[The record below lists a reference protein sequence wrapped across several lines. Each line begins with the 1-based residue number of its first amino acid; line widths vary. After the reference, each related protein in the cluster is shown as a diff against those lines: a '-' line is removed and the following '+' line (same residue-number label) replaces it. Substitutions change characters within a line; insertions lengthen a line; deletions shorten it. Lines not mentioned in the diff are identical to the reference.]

1 MSRLLVTYLSPLY
14 QFQAQHFEI
23 IGLERL
29 LDNTLE
35 SMNGVHISVDD
46 DDEQD
51 KIYHESTK
59 VRLCLH
65 LSLYCL
71 LVTCIEI

>member
-1 MSRLLVTYLSPLY
+1 MVTYLSPFY

-29 LDNTLE
+29 LDNSLE
-35 SMNGVHISVDD
+35 SVNEVHTSVDD
-46 DDEQD
+46 EAEQET
-51 KIYHESTK
+51 IRHESTK
-59 VRLCLH
+59 VSLGLH
-65 LSLYCL
+65 LPLYHL